1 MLVST
6 PSWVEGEQCH
16 SSGLRSDMRDAAAR
30 RAACQYP
37 DCFTSVDSAQCILID
52 RLRQKWPKL
61 AAFIDDS
68 ETHVLSYLEFLEQHR
83 SKLHST
89 NCWSVK
95 RRGLCRRQIPE

>member
-1 MLVST
+1 MPPAQAVSAGLST
-6 PSWVEGEQCH
+6 PSWVQEEQCH
-16 SSGLRSDMRDAAAR
+16 SSGLRNDMRDAR
-30 RAACQYP
+30 RP
-37 DCFTSVDSAQCILID
+37 DVLLANILLAS
-52 RLRQKWPKL
+52 RPKL

>member
-1 MLVST
+1 MPPAQAISAGLST
-6 PSWVEGEQCH
+6 PSWVQEEQCH
-16 SSGLRSDMRDAAAR
+16 SSGLRSDMRDAR
-30 RAACQYP
+30 RP
-37 DCFTSVDSAQCILID
+37 DVLLANIMLAS
-52 RLRQKWPKL
+52 RPKL